1 MTQLGTANRLQV
13 ALVRE
18 TTPGTT
24 PNTPRMR
31 AVRLTK
37 EALNY
42 TPSYIDSDELR
53 SDRMNADSIQ
63 VMTAADGSIDFEL
76 AYPDDNSPASEIL
89 RSAFWNTW
97 TNSPSFDND
106 GVADSVITDAGTV
119 ANTYAVASGGAVVK
133 ANHLVRATGFT
144 NPANN
149 QIFPAASSTGTTI
162 VGTALGL
169 TAETVPPGTARL
181 KVIGFAGASGDITA
195 AAGGLASTALDFTTL
210 GLAVG
215 QWIKIDSTTAG
226 YGFATA
232 ANNAWIRVT
241 AIAAHALTCD
251 NLPSGWSVDTGTGKT
266 IRCYFGDQIKNGTTQ
281 TALSIEKGFLDQGVP
296 TYIMH
301 KGMTVNTLSFNINS
315 RDKITCT
322 AAFLGMGGS
331 QGTVAADA
339 SIDAATTG
347 QVMAGNA
354 NVGRI
359 AEAGA
364 QLTGPNFVKQLTL
377 QIANNLRTIEAVDQT
392 SPVGINPG
400 DCDVTGQAST
410 YFGDNTLLA
419 KLFSGAAS
427 SINARVSK
435 NNQALIFSVPRE
447 ILRDGSP
454 QATGKNTDVMFAPSF
469 KASVDSLTAAQIL
482 LDRIEWFA

>member
-1 MTQLGTANRLQV
+1 MGTANRLQL
-13 ALVRE
+13 AACRE

-31 AVRLTK
+31 AVRITK

-53 SDRMNADSIQ
+53 SDRMNGDSIQ
-63 VMTAADGSIDFEL
+63 VMTAADGSLDFEL
-76 AYPDDNSPASEIL
+76 TYPDDNSPASEIW
-89 RSAFWNTW
+89 RSAFWNAW
-97 TNSPSFDND
+97 TNTPSFDND
-106 GVADSVITDAGTV
+106 GSADSVITDAGTV
-119 ANTYAVASGGAVVK
+119 ANTYAVTSGGAAVK

-149 QIFPAASSTGTTI
+149 QIFPVASSSGTTV

-169 TAETVPPGTARL
+169 TAEAAPPGTARL
-181 KVIGFAGASGDITA
+181 KVIGFAGASADITA
-195 AAGGLASTALDFTTL
+195 AAGGLASTVLDFTTL
-210 GLAVG
+210 GLNVG
-215 QWIKIDSTTAG
+215 GWLKIDSTTSA

-232 ANNAWIRVT
+232 ANNTWIRIT

-251 NLPSGWSVDTGTGKT
+251 NLPSGWSVDAGTGKT

-281 TALSIEKGFLDQGVP
+281 TSLSIEKGFLDQGVP

-301 KGMTVNTLSFNINS
+301 RGMTVNTLSLNFKS
-315 RDKITCT
+315 RDKITGT
-322 AAFLGMGGS
+322 VAFLGMGGGQS
-331 QGTVAADA
+331 TTAADA

-347 QVMAGNA
+347 QVMAANA

-359 AEAGA
+359 GEAGA
-364 QLTGPNFVKQLTL
+364 QVTSPNWASALSL
-377 QIANNLRTIEAVDQT
+377 QIANNLRALESVDQT

-400 DCDVTGQAST
+400 DNDVTGQITT

-454 QATGKNTDVMFAPSF
+454 QATGKNTDVMFSPSY
-469 KASVDSLTAAQIL
+469 KASVDTLTNAQIL
-482 LDRIEWFA
+482 LDRIEWFN